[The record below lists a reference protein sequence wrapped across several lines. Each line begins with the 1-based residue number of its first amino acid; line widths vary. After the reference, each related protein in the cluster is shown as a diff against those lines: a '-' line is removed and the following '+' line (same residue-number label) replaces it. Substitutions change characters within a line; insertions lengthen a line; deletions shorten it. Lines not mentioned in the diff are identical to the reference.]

1 MIGFWGNNSNDK
13 NITDSFFSSE
23 FVYYHGE
30 HDKQCRRKD
39 EIIKNEKAIG
49 SQQIERKKSMNTN
62 LAYQEDPRE
71 ELLHGEI
78 YMMSSPSV
86 NHNRVAFHIATAFQA
101 RLKGKP
107 CEAFADGTDVY
118 LTDNDRV
125 IPDVMIVCNKDII
138 KNDGIH
144 GAPDLV
150 VEVLSPGTSKNDRG
164 YKKDL
169 YEKSGVKEY
178 WIVDVKPRSI
188 ETYLLTDGRYRLDGV
203 YQLPTDDMTERDRE
217 ACTDTISASL
227 SNDFCIP
234 LEEIFYNLF

>member
-1 MIGFWGNNSNDK
+1 MS
-13 NITDSFFSSE
+13 
-23 FVYYHGE
+23 
-30 HDKQCRRKD
+30 
-39 EIIKNEKAIG
+39 
-49 SQQIERKKSMNTN
+49 TN

-71 ELLHGEI
+71 ELLHGKI
-78 YMMSSPSV
+78 YMMSGPSV

-101 RLKGKP
+101 RLKGKA
-107 CEAFADGTDVY
+107 CEVFANGTDVY
-118 LTDNDRV
+118 LTDDDRV
-125 IPDVMIVCNKDII
+125 IPDVMIICNKDII

-188 ETYLLTDGRYRLDGV
+188 EAYMLTDGRYMPGGV
-203 YQLPTDDMTERDRE
+203 YQLPADDMTEREQE
-217 ACTDTISASL
+217 ACTDTIPVSL
-227 SNDFCIP
+227 HNDFSIP
-234 LEEIFYNLF
+234 LKEEIFYNLF

>member
-1 MIGFWGNNSNDK
+1 
-13 NITDSFFSSE
+13 
-23 FVYYHGE
+23 
-30 HDKQCRRKD
+30 
-39 EIIKNEKAIG
+39 
-49 SQQIERKKSMNTN
+49 MNTN
-62 LAYQEDPRE
+62 LAYQEVPRE

-78 YMMSSPSV
+78 YMMSSQSV
-86 NHNRVAFHIATAFQA
+86 NHNRVAFHISTAFQA
-101 RLKGKP
+101 CLKGKP

-118 LTDNDRV
+118 LTDDDRV

-227 SNDFCIP
+227 SNDFFIP